1 VDAGTKFEPFRVRIN
16 SELPALTVDGL
27 MDPSE
32 GAGFEVAL
40 IENSAEPEFPPP
52 GAGFV
57 MLTVAEPELAMSA
70 AVICAC
76 N

>member
-1 VDAGTKFEPFRVRIN
+1 MKFDPFRVRIN
-16 SELPALTVDGL
+16 AELPAITVDGL
-27 MDPSE
+27 MDPRE
-32 GAGFEVAL
+32 GTGFEVAL

-52 GAGFV
+52 GDGFV
-57 MLTVAEPELAMSA
+57 TLTEADPALATST